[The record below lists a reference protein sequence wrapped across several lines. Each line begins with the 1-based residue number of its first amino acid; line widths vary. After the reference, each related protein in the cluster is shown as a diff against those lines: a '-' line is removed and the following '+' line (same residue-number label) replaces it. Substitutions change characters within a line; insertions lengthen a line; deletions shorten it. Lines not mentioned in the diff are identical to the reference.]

1 MEFLNNLFNQIP
13 GGENTVV
20 IGIAGAIE
28 IVMRL
33 LKTEQPKSLLL
44 VVSEILKMV
53 AKVAEKCASLVD
65 ALIPQRL
72 K

>member
-20 IGIAGAIE
+20 VGIAAAIE
-28 IVMRL
+28 VAMRL

-44 VVSEILKMV
+44 VVSEILKMI
-53 AKVAEKCASLVD
+53 AKVAEKTASLVD

>member
-13 GGENTVV
+13 GGENTV
-20 IGIAGAIE
+20 IAGIAAAIE
-28 IVMRL
+28 IAMRL

-44 VVSEILKMV
+44 VVSGVFKMV
-53 AKVAEKCASLVD
+53 AKIAEKLASLVD